1 MRIGGARVTL
11 SLLDAPKISAPA
23 LIRLLPVLIRQR
35 REKWLFDDYMS
46 RCARVLT
53 ENTAKLV
60 GGRYMQSDLDE
71 ILRPKKEDTRS
82 CEEITTD
89 IVRRC
94 GLVVEE

>member
-1 MRIGGARVTL
+1 M
-11 SLLDAPKISAPA
+11 
-23 LIRLLPVLIRQR
+23 
-35 REKWLFDDYMS
+35 FDDYMS

-53 ENTAKLV
+53 ENTANLV

-94 GLVVEE
+94 GLVVAE

>member
-1 MRIGGARVTL
+1 
-11 SLLDAPKISAPA
+11 
-23 LIRLLPVLIRQR
+23 
-35 REKWLFDDYMS
+35 MS

-60 GGRYMQSDLDE
+60 GGRYMQSELDE

-82 CEEITTD
+82 CEEITAD
-89 IVRRC
+89 IVQRC